1 MKRIYLRALSMLSS
15 VVIIIGCI
23 GFTPNNNAMA
33 ASNEE
38 IIYSF
43 MKSELGFNTA
53 VASAAL
59 ANIYSESGFNPASY
73 GIDTDGYPSF

>member
-1 MKRIYLRALSMLSS
+1 MKQIYLRVMSILSAFILMLGLSAINPS
-15 VVIIIGCI
+15 YY
-23 GFTPNNNAMA
+23 AKA

-38 IIYSF
+38 VIYSF

-59 ANIYSESGFNPASY
+59 ANIYSESGFNPAR
-73 GIDTDGYPSF
+73 T